1 MKRHIDAIVREALN
15 DAIQGGR
22 LRTRSIPA
30 FSVDVPRHT
39 AFGDLACD
47 VALVLGR
54 QLGKS
59 PHAIGAA
66 IAGCVRDPHGW
77 LAEVGIG
84 GPGFVNFRFAPPF
97 WGAVLAEAVT
107 AGEAYGRSD
116 AGAGQRVRLALLGAD
131 GGDVTGARATAVAD
145 AVGALLRAAD
155 ADVDGAGDA
164 SGRSGETR
172 PTQVVGIVAGD
183 AGAAMPMLE
192 QALQERATGQPTTL
206 RVIPV
211 QPVRVTRDGSPVA
224 DPPPAGEILREIG
237 SGPLRFLLLRE
248 RVERPIELDLELAK
262 LERTDNPLF
271 LVQYAHARL
280 AARGEP
286 ALTATEI
293 DPSPLD
299 ASDVEVLRALA
310 SWPDVLE
317 AATRALEPD
326 RVVRYAI
333 DLAGASHR
341 WINRHRAGSAG
352 GGADET
358 RAALAACLARV
369 LRRALVL
376 CNVPAPERM

>member
-97 WGAVLAEAVT
+97 WGAVLTEAIA

-116 AGAGQRVRLALLGAD
+116 AGTGQRVHLELPGGAA
-131 GGDVTGARATAVAD
+131 GDVTAARATVVAD
-145 AVGALLRAAD
+145 AVAELLRASG
-155 ADVDGAGDA
+155 ADVDATSGG
-164 SGRSGETR
+164 SGRSGEPR
-172 PTQVVGIVAGD
+172 PTQVVGIVAGA
-183 AGAAMPMLE
+183 AGAVVPMLE
-192 QALQERATGQPTTL
+192 QALRERAAGQRTAL
-206 RVIPV
+206 RVIAV
-211 QPVRVTRDGSPVA
+211 QPVRVTRDGSPVPA
-224 DPPPAGEILREIG
+224 PPPADEIVREIG
-237 SGPLRFLLLRE
+237 PGPLRFLLLRE
-248 RVERPIELDLELAK
+248 RVERPVELDLELAK
-262 LERTDNPLF
+262 LERPDNPLF

-280 AARGEP
+280 MARGEP
-286 ALTATEI
+286 GTEI
-293 DPSPLD
+293 DPALLG
-299 ASDVEVLRALA
+299 ASDVEVLRRLA

-317 AATRALEPD
+317 AASRALEPD
-326 RVVRYAI
+326 RVVQHAI
-333 DLAGASHR
+333 ELAGASHR
-341 WINRHRAGSAG
+341 WLNRHRAGSAG
-352 GGADET
+352 DGA
-358 RAALAACLARV
+358 
-369 LRRALVL
+369 
-376 CNVPAPERM
+376 

>member
-22 LRTRSIPA
+22 LRTRSLPP
-30 FSVDVPRHT
+30 FSVEVPRHT

-97 WGAVLAEAVT
+97 WGAVLSEAVA

-116 AGAGQRVRLALLGAD
+116 AGEGQRGRLELLRAGA
-131 GGDVTGARATAVAD
+131 GDVTGARATAVAD
-145 AVGALLRAAD
+145 AAAGLLRAAG
-155 ADVDGAGDA
+155 ADVESAGAL
-164 SGRSGETR
+164 SGPSATR
-172 PTQVVGIVAGD
+172 PAQLVGIVAGA
-183 AGAAMPMLE
+183 AGAAVPMLE
-192 QALQERATGQPTTL
+192 HALRERAAGERPSL
-206 RVIPV
+206 RVIAV
-211 QPVRVTRDGSPVA
+211 QPVRVTRDGSPLT
-224 DPPPAGEILREIG
+224 DPPPGDEILLRIG
-237 SGPLRFLLLRE
+237 PGPLRFLLLRE
-248 RVERPIELDLELAK
+248 RVERPVELDLELAK

-286 ALTATEI
+286 AHTGTDV
-293 DPSPLD
+293 DPSLLG

-317 AATRALEPD
+317 AASRALEPD
-326 RVVRYAI
+326 RLGRHAI
-333 DLAGASHR
+333 
-341 WINRHRAGSAG
+341 
-352 GGADET
+352 EM
-358 RAALAACLARV
+358 
-369 LRRALVL
+369 
-376 CNVPAPERM
+376 P